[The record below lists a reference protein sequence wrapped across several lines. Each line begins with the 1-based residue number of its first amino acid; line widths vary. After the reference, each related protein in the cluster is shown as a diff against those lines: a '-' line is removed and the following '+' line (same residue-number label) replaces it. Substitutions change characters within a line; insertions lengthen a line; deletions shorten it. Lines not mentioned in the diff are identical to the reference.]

1 MDPQVASNASNASNA
16 SAGVRLSI
24 GTYSTQHK
32 EPSKLDFLPVRKDAA
47 HQTTNATDSCV
58 KSLLHDELTQTLSRA
73 RLRQRSEF
81 ASVPVPALPL
91 PALPLPSRNTV
102 ESTPETS
109 LEASFTA
116 ANVRKEVK
124 SAEKLAGKGADRLE
138 EKSCGKYPTVI
149 NISGHD
155 SPFDGQRASRR
166 EMEKKRK
173 PSAQIQA
180 KMAALAAAAAAGP
193 PDGPLLPPQSPP
205 APSLALQSHKTF
217 SDSICH
223 TADNKIT
230 IQINPYVSQRFQ

>member
-1 MDPQVASNASNASNA
+1 M
-16 SAGVRLSI
+16 
-24 GTYSTQHK
+24 
-32 EPSKLDFLPVRKDAA
+32 
-47 HQTTNATDSCV
+47 
-58 KSLLHDELTQTLSRA
+58 
-73 RLRQRSEF
+73 
-81 ASVPVPALPL
+81 
-91 PALPLPSRNTV
+91 
-102 ESTPETS
+102 
-109 LEASFTA
+109 
-116 ANVRKEVK
+116 K

-230 IQINPYVSQRFQ
+230 IQINPYVSQRFQWFNSIQFNLIYFFDYFPEFIGQWLLLCSYINESSIASYWLMTKDLVCSCFECFIVLNNWWWYSVRCRLVCSCEIASNWHCY